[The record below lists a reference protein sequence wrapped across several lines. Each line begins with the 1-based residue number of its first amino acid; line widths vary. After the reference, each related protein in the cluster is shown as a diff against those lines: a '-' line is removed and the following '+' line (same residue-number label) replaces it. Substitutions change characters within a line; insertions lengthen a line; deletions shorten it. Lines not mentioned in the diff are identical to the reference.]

1 MKEKITK
8 HVDKIIMGAI
18 IGGAIG
24 SVLGMKLSKR
34 KQNETVSQDNPG
46 NSAEAEKPKKKG
58 LLRRLLGL

>member
-8 HVDKIIMGAI
+8 HFDRIIMGAI

-24 SVLGMKLSKR
+24 SVLGLKLSKN
-34 KQNETVSQDNPG
+34 KKNPEGNPG
-46 NSAEAEKPKKKG
+46 YSGNPPKKKG